1 MQAAVIKPLNWI
13 TIDDIKYPIF
23 PPYVKI
29 KDSLGFEPANW
40 HVYRLIGYID
50 KPERTW

>member
-1 MQAAVIKPLNWI
+1 MQAAVVKPLNWV
-13 TIDDIKYPIF
+13 TIYDVKYPIF

-29 KDSLGFEPANW
+29 KDNLGFEPANW